1 MKYQK
6 LTESLTS
13 SNRHLGFQN
22 NCLSRATTIS
32 QGLTYLKPLLL
43 GLVGVSIGGPV
54 GLVIIKLTHAPFAIS
69 MLIEG
74 FSVITGTLV
83 TGLCLGQS
91 SKGGHCHLTIIDLLS
106 LDQQIGLRDCVLRQ
120 EVEDIFQKLSGLIL
134 TTPLCNWYQAIISDY
149 YRKVNWTL
157 KTSNKL
163 KYLKETLDL
172 MVLDLVRF
180 LTVECHPD
188 DAIIHR
194 DRDQDRDVD
203 RDVDRA
209 LNVDNSN
216 ETLTRQEYVT
226 IKIYPVSEMI
236 LMMSLY
242 HDLYRYSRQT
252 CLKHDKIYNL
262 KRQKFKAE
270 IDSSPQI
277 VHCFNQIP
285 TKITVSQKISLLLT
299 ICGLI
304 ANQEFIDCDCLLIA
318 FVNNLV
324 KSQLKHP
331 FTEILII
338 ETMLPKQ
345 LIGQEAYVFSTFSA
359 SVHYIFNS

>member
-1 MKYQK
+1 M
-6 LTESLTS
+6 S
-13 SNRHLGFQN
+13 SPQVGSVTMSEILNALKSCQGE
-22 NCLSRATTIS
+22 LS
-32 QGLTYLKPLLL
+32 
-43 GLVGVSIGGPV
+43 
-54 GLVIIKLTHAPFAIS
+54 APAF
-69 MLIEG
+69 
-74 FSVITGTLV
+74 
-83 TGLCLGQS
+83 
-91 SKGGHCHLTIIDLLS
+91 
-106 LDQQIGLRDCVLRQ
+106 
-120 EVEDIFQKLSGLIL
+120 FQKLSELIL
-134 TTPLCNWYQAIISDY
+134 TTPLCNWYQAIVSDY
-149 YRKVNWTL
+149 YHKVNWTL

-163 KYLKETLDL
+163 KYLKESLDL
-172 MVLDLVRF
+172 MVLDLVRV
-180 LTVECHPD
+180 LTVDCQPAD
-188 DAIIHR
+188 DINLR
-194 DRDQDRDVD
+194 DRDVGRDI
-203 RDVDRA
+203 
-209 LNVDNSN
+209 NVDDNS
-216 ETLTRQEYVT
+216 ETLTKQEYNT
-226 IKIYPVSEMI
+226 IKIYPVSEML

-252 CLKHDKIYNL
+252 CLKHDRMYNL
-262 KRQKFKAE
+262 KRQKFKTE